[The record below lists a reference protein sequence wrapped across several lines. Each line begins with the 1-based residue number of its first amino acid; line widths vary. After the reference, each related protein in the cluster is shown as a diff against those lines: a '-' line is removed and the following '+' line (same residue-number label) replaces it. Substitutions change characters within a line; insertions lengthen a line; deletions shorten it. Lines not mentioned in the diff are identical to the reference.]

1 MNAPRELLRSGLEPA
16 DELEHGGPTAWSV
29 ASPLSHRPH
38 RNGAVSPS
46 PAVCLVNT
54 TSRRISA
61 SLVRRSA
68 PWVSASAV
76 LAAVAVPVVQAL
88 VMWRTLQPA
97 IPGPHDQ
104 DGEIPG
110 VPDAGEPVDVVWL
123 GDSLA
128 SGMGADSADAA
139 FPRRAVTRWNAVEG
153 RPVRL
158 TCLARAGSRS
168 SDVLAEQIPAA
179 IELLGP
185 GSVAVVTVGAND
197 VGTCV
202 GPRRFTREYTAILA
216 ALRGTGAE
224 VVAVGLPDLGS
235 AVVIPH
241 PLRALA
247 RGVGVRANRSVRRL
261 AESHGA
267 HFVSIDNRAPWRT
280 EPASYLAADRYH
292 PNDHTYD
299 LWASSV
305 AALFTPLFA
314 PRTA

>member
-1 MNAPRELLRSGLEPA
+1 M
-16 DELEHGGPTAWSV
+16 
-29 ASPLSHRPH
+29 
-38 RNGAVSPS
+38 
-46 PAVCLVNT
+46 NT

-76 LAAVAVPVVQAL
+76 LAAVAVPVVQAV

-104 DGEIPG
+104 DGELPG

-139 FPRRAVTRWNAVEG
+139 FPRRAVTRWNAIEG

-179 IELLGP
+179 IALLGP
-185 GSVAVVTVGAND
+185 GSVRHGARLSMLTKWAPWD
-197 VGTCV
+197 SA
-202 GPRRFTREYTAILA
+202 RRRTER
-216 ALRGTGAE
+216 
-224 VVAVGLPDLGS
+224 
-235 AVVIPH
+235 
-241 PLRALA
+241 LA
-247 RGVGVRANRSVRRL
+247 RTPTPRASARS
-261 AESHGA
+261 G
-267 HFVSIDNRAPWRT
+267 
-280 EPASYLAADRYH
+280 
-292 PNDHTYD
+292 
-299 LWASSV
+299 
-305 AALFTPLFA
+305 
-314 PRTA
+314 